1 MDGSNGSNI
10 NDPNY
15 DLLMDKSTSGASPR
29 PCAYRAQHLANT
41 LWRCVDSVDKML
53 ILRMDRGCLLTFT
66 VAA

>member
-1 MDGSNGSNI
+1 
-10 NDPNY
+10 
-15 DLLMDKSTSGASPR
+15 MDKSTSGASPR
-29 PCAYRAQHLANT
+29 LYAYRAQHLANT